1 MMAFYLLFKWIHI
14 TAVLLSGA
22 IFLWRGVLVQAGR
35 SSLAMAAPVR
45 YTSYG
50 VDTVLLSAAL
60 ALLAILP
67 GAMFANGWLLSKL
80 AVLVVYVGV
89 ATFALKRGRTPRIR
103 TICFGLALLAYVTII
118 SIAYTHQPLGWL
130 IWIR

>member
-1 MMAFYLLFKWIHI
+1 MAFYVLIKWIHI

-22 IFLWRGVLVQAGR
+22 IFLSRGVLVLTGR
-35 SSLAMAAPVR
+35 SGLAMTAPLR

-50 VDTVLLSAAL
+50 VDTILLSAAL

-80 AVLVVYVGV
+80 AVLVVYVGF
-89 ATFALKRGRTPRIR
+89 ATFALKRGRTPRTR

-130 IWIR
+130 IWI